1 MVVESGVSLTVD
13 PAVVVE
19 FVGKYALT
27 VQGTLSAVGT
37 ASSLI
42 VFTSAKAS
50 PAAGDWVGVHVSSTT
65 LLRFVKIS
73 YADAGVWCEGP
84 GNAARLEACTFTDN
98 GSGIYLANQ
107 STPVITRDA
116 ATSTGCT
123 ITKNQHGIY
132 IALVGPNSIPQPDI
146 SYNSFLDNT
155 TYDVY
160 TQYYYDN
167 SALTINAR
175 NNWWGTTDVGTIAS
189 HIHDYTDNAACPVVD
204 FNGFLDKAGGTP
216 STVTLVSG
224 RVLNGG
230 HVAGVEESVQSSRS
244 GGGGK
249 WGELDGR
256 SRRGGGICRELR
268 VDGTR
273 DALGGGDG
281 GQPDR
286 VHVGEGEP
294 GGGGLGGGTRQFH
307 DVAPVCENFVCSQ
320 RCRMLWIREYSAS
333 GGLHVHQQRL
343 WHQSGESEHTGDY
356 ARCSDEHRL
365 YDHEQ
370 SVRDFASTDWEQY
383 HTSAGDKLQYDSRQH
398 DLRFFMRVK
407 VATTRP

>member
-1 MVVESGVSLTVD
+1 MVD
-13 PAVVVE
+13 PGVIVE
-19 FVGKYALT
+19 FTGKHALT

-204 FNGFLDKAGGTP
+204 FNGFLDKAGGAP

-224 RVLNGG
+224 RVLTAATWQASKSPYKVVGPVLVDSG
-230 HVAGVEESVQSSRS
+230 ASLVVDPGVIVEFTGKHALTVQGTLSAVGTASSLIVFTSAKASPAAGDWV
-244 GGGGK
+244 G
-249 WGELDGR
+249 
-256 SRRGGGICRELR
+256 
-268 VDGTR
+268 
-273 DALGGGDG
+273 
-281 GQPDR
+281 
-286 VHVGEGEP
+286 VHVSSTT
-294 GGGGLGGGTRQFH
+294 LLR
-307 DVAPVCENFVCSQ
+307 FVKISHADAGCVVRGSGK
-320 RCRMLWIREYSAS
+320 RSAS
-333 GGLHVHQQRL
+333 GGLYVHRQRL
-343 WHQSGESEHTGDY
+343 WHLSGKPEHAGY
-356 ARCSDEHRL
+356 NAGRGYEHGL
-365 YDHEQ
+365 YDHEKPAWDLHCARR
-370 SVRDFASTDWEQY
+370 SEQHVAAEY
-383 HTSAGDKLQYDSRQH
+383 FLQFVSRQYD
-398 DLRFFMRVK
+398 V
-407 VATTRP
+407 

>member
-1 MVVESGVSLTVD
+1 MAGRSGLQPKEVLSDDLNDWIFANRVLNSIASWSLRNGLAARVQARMEIVGWCSPTNNDIIGKAVTPAWDRGTGAGKEPGLGLFWIRNGVKRTMCRSFARLTLVLVITTLFCVQIDAQRSDGPTYITSPITADTTFTQSGSPYVVQINLTIPSTVTLTVQ
-13 PAVVVE
+13 PGVE
-19 FVGKYALT
+19 VKFDGNYALT

-132 IALVGPNSIPQPDI
+132 IALVGPNSMPQPDI

-155 TYDVY
+155 MYDVY

-167 SALTINAR
+167 SAMTINAR

-204 FNGFLDKAGGTP
+204 FNGFLDKAGGAP

-224 RVLNGG
+224 RVLTAATWQVSKSPVQGG
-230 HVAGVEESVQSSRS
+230 WSLFWWTAE
-244 GGGGK
+244 
-249 WGELDGR
+249 
-256 SRRGGGICRELR
+256 R
-268 VDGTR
+268 VWWLT
-273 DALGGGDG
+273 
-281 GQPDR
+281 
-286 VHVGEGEP
+286 P
-294 GGGGLGGGTRQFH
+294 G
-307 DVAPVCENFVCSQ
+307 
-320 RCRMLWIREYSAS
+320 
-333 GGLHVHQQRL
+333 
-343 WHQSGESEHTGDY
+343 
-356 ARCSDEHRL
+356 
-365 YDHEQ
+365 
-370 SVRDFASTDWEQY
+370 
-383 HTSAGDKLQYDSRQH
+383 
-398 DLRFFMRVK
+398 
-407 VATTRP
+407 